1 MSAIRAVIQGHKMV
15 GEHTEYRVDLCA
27 GSAKLSS
34 CSRRYREFE
43 ELHSQLSKFAGK
55 IAFQVPDLPPKKF
68 FGRTSES
75 FVSKRKQ
82 ELQVFLDK
90 LVSGIVK
97 NPPSETAWRLL
108 CLFLALDPKQDV
120 PEAILNLANHGQ
132 AGSHAAGAGAGAGAG
147 AAPHGAAAGV
157 RGAFDATGSAAML
170 AVPDAQ
176 GDAHHDL
183 HNFESEEIRRME
195 GIVDEFARQ
204 TINVS
209 RHSEEH
215 LQVPTAAFLQQVDM
229 AKLAAALECALL
241 SKPLPQPL
249 KAPAPQYAPIQGAED
264 MVVSLDKLS
273 HGALASQASA

>member
-1 MSAIRAVIQGHKMV
+1 MSALRAVIQGHKMV
-15 GEHTEYRVDLCA
+15 GEHTEYRVELCA
-27 GSAKLSS
+27 GTAKLSS

-43 ELHSQLSKFAGK
+43 ELHTQLSKFAGK
-55 IAFQVPDLPPKKF
+55 IAFQVPELPPKKF

-75 FVSKRKQ
+75 FVTKRQQ

-120 PEAILNLANHGQ
+120 PEAILNLANQGQ
-132 AGSHAAGAGAGAGAG
+132 AGAHAAGAGAGTG
-147 AAPHGAAAGV
+147 AAPRAAAGE

-176 GDAHHDL
+176 GDAHHEQ
-183 HNFESEEIRRME
+183 HNIESEEIRRME

-229 AKLAAALECALL
+229 DKLAAALERALL
-241 SKPLPQPL
+241 SKPLPQPPRV
-249 KAPAPQYAPIQGAED
+249 PAPQYAPIQGAEE